1 MKRVQLLPDHVAN
14 QIAAGE
20 VVERPASVVK
30 ELVENAIDAGSK
42 RITVEID
49 AGGRSLIR
57 VTDDGIGMN
66 RDDALMCLE
75 RHATS
80 KIREA
85 TDLVDIHT
93 MGFRGEA
100 LPSIASVSRFTLT
113 TRERDDASG
122 EATRIVI
129 QGGKMSHVEA
139 APSPSGTCIEVRQ
152 LFYNLPARKKFLKT
166 KETEKSHIQQYLT
179 LALLA
184 HPQIGF
190 KFVQDQKT
198 VWHLNPIE
206 TDTSLES
213 RMQALQERLKFLYA
227 EDVRL
232 LPVQFEDTIQTKV
245 RGEEKDYFE
254 DNPIHI
260 WGFTGAPGVARSSRA
275 DQYLFVNQRP
285 IENRALNFALMEAY
299 HTALMKGKYPV
310 CCLFFDLSPA
320 FVDVNVHPAKKEVR
334 FHNEYAVKQ
343 CAVRAV
349 KRALLQ
355 FSMGSAPAPGQASAP
370 GIEISTEAEDAVSP
384 GSSQTTYP
392 APQSTEGR
400 DPAPP
405 RSDVMSLPTFDTL
418 EPIQKKPT
426 APGMESNVPP
436 KSGAWESHVHPSN
449 AASQPESPVSPT
461 QSPARVHQGS
471 NIGTPT
477 PLLAVPMRIIG
488 VLGKLYVLL
497 ESDRGLVLLDQHAAH
512 ERILFEKMLQQ
523 LESGE
528 APSQRLLLA
537 ETIELSPRDALFI
550 QKVLPKLQKLGVE
563 VREFGEQTFILD
575 ALPPFVKAKNTRQYI
590 LDVIDALKES
600 GEVNKLRLGE
610 DVIAKTVC
618 RHAVKAND
626 TLRGP
631 ELEKLIDDLKVC
643 EMPYT
648 CPHGRPT
655 LIEMTF
661 GELEK
666 KFGRIQG

>member
-85 TDLVDIHT
+85 TDLEDIHT

-152 LFYNLPARKKFLKT
+152 LFFNMPARKKFLKT

-190 KFVQDQKT
+190 KFVQDQRT
-198 VWHLNPIE
+198 VFHLNPVE
-206 TDTSLES
+206 MDES
-213 RMQALQERLKFLYA
+213 PESKMKALQERLRFLYA

-245 RGEEKDYFE
+245 RGEDKDYFE
-254 DNPIHI
+254 ENPVHI

-310 CCLFFDLSPA
+310 CCLFFELSPA

-355 FSMGSAPAPGQASAP
+355 FSMGSAPTPNQAVAPP
-370 GIEISTEAEDAVSP
+370 VEISTDAEDAVPVSP
-384 GSSQTTYP
+384 GTTTYP
-392 APQSTEGR
+392 APGTDRSS
-400 DPAPP
+400 DVPPP
-405 RSDVMSLPTFDTL
+405 RSEVMSLPTFENLAPVQNKRKQT
-418 EPIQKKPT
+418 PSTGT
-426 APGMESNVPP
+426 AATPHGI
-436 KSGAWESHVHPSN
+436 WESHVHTADHPP
-449 AASQPESPVSPT
+449 QPVST
-461 QSPARVHQGS
+461 QGTPPSAHVHQPS
-471 NIGTPT
+471 NIGAPT
-477 PLLAVPMRIIG
+477 PLLAIPMRIIG

-512 ERILFEKMLQQ
+512 ERILFEKMLRQ
-523 LESGE
+523 LETGE

-537 ETIELSPRDALFI
+537 ETIELSHKDALFLH
-550 QKVLPKLQKLGVE
+550 KVIEKLQKLGVE
-563 VREFGEQTFILD
+563 VREFGENTFILD
-575 ALPPFVKAKNTRQYI
+575 ALPPFVKAKDTRQYM

-626 TLRGP
+626 ILRGP
-631 ELEKLIDDLKVC
+631 ELEKLIEDLKAC
-643 EMPYT
+643 GMPYT

>member
-85 TDLVDIHT
+85 TDLEDIHT

-113 TRERDDASG
+113 TREREDASG

-129 QGGKMSHVEA
+129 QGGKMAHVEA

-152 LFYNLPARKKFLKT
+152 LSFKMPARKKFLKT

-190 KFVQDQKT
+190 KFVQDQRT
-198 VWHLNPIE
+198 VFHLNPI
-206 TDTSLES
+206 DMDDSLES
-213 RMQALQERLKFLYA
+213 KMKALQERLRFLYA

-245 RGEEKDYFE
+245 RGEEKDYYE
-254 DNPIHI
+254 ENPVHI

-310 CCLFFDLSPA
+310 CCLFFELSPA

-355 FSMGSAPAPGQASAP
+355 FSMGSTSTTAGSAAPPIEVSTDATDAVPTQPEGTTYSAP
-370 GIEISTEAEDAVSP
+370 GTGASNPSP
-384 GSSQTTYP
+384 
-392 APQSTEGR
+392 
-400 DPAPP
+400 PP
-405 RSDVMSLPTFDTL
+405 RSEVMSLPTFETMA
-418 EPIQKKPT
+418 PVQNKPKQTQSPGT
-426 APGMESNVPP
+426 AATQHGT
-436 KSGAWESHVHPSN
+436 WESHIHATDNPL
-449 AASQPESPVSPT
+449 QPVSAQGAPP
-461 QSPARVHQGS
+461 PAPVQQAS
-471 NIGTPT
+471 NIGSPT
-477 PLLAVPMRIIG
+477 PLLAIPMRIIG

-523 LESGE
+523 LETGE

-537 ETIELSPRDALFI
+537 ETIELGHKDALFL
-550 QKVLPKLQKLGVE
+550 QKVLSKLQKLGVE
-563 VREFGEQTFILD
+563 VREFGENTFILD
-575 ALPPFVKAKNTRQYI
+575 ALPPFVKAKDTRQYI

-631 ELEKLIDDLKVC
+631 ELEKLIEDLKVC

>member
-85 TDLVDIHT
+85 TDLEDIHT

-152 LFYNLPARKKFLKT
+152 LFFNMPARKKFLKT

-190 KFVQDQKT
+190 KFVQDQRT
-198 VWHLNPIE
+198 VFHLNPVE
-206 TDTSLES
+206 MDES
-213 RMQALQERLKFLYA
+213 PESKMKALQERLRFLYA

-245 RGEEKDYFE
+245 RGEDKDYFE
-254 DNPIHI
+254 ENPVHI

-310 CCLFFDLSPA
+310 CCLFFELSPA

-355 FSMGSAPAPGQASAP
+355 FSMGSAPTPNQAVAPP
-370 GIEISTEAEDAVSP
+370 VEISNDAEDVVPVSP
-384 GSSQTTYP
+384 GTTTYP
-392 APQSTEGR
+392 APGTDRSS
-400 DPAPP
+400 DVPPP
-405 RSDVMSLPTFDTL
+405 RSEVMSLPTFENLAPVQNKRKQT
-418 EPIQKKPT
+418 PSTGT
-426 APGMESNVPP
+426 AATPHGI
-436 KSGAWESHVHPSN
+436 WESHVHIADHPP
-449 AASQPESPVSPT
+449 QPVST
-461 QSPARVHQGS
+461 QGTPPSAPVHQPS
-471 NIGTPT
+471 NIGSPT
-477 PLLAVPMRIIG
+477 PLLAIPMRIIG

-512 ERILFEKMLQQ
+512 ERILFEKMLRQ
-523 LESGE
+523 LETGE

-537 ETIELSPRDALFI
+537 ETIELSHKDALFLH
-550 QKVLPKLQKLGVE
+550 KVIEKLQKLGVE
-563 VREFGEQTFILD
+563 VREFGENTFILD
-575 ALPPFVKAKNTRQYI
+575 ALPPFVKAKDTRQYM

-626 TLRGP
+626 ILRGP
-631 ELEKLIDDLKVC
+631 ELEKLIEDLKAC
-643 EMPYT
+643 GMPYT

>member
-113 TRERDDASG
+113 TREREDASG

-129 QGGKMSHVEA
+129 QGGKMAHVEA
-139 APSPSGTCIEVRQ
+139 APSPPGTCIEVRQ
-152 LFYNLPARKKFLKT
+152 LFFNMPARKKFLKT

-198 VWHLNPIE
+198 VFHLNPIE
-206 TDTSLES
+206 SDGSLES
-213 RMQALQERLKFLYA
+213 KMTALQERLRFLYA

-254 DNPIHI
+254 ENPIHI
-260 WGFTGAPGVARSSRA
+260 WGYTGAPGVARSSRA

-349 KRALLQ
+349 KRALMQ
-355 FSMGSAPAPGQASAP
+355 FSMGSVPKPGQAATPS
-370 GIEISTEAEDAVSP
+370 IDVSTEAENAATP
-384 GSSQTTYP
+384 LPRGTNYP
-392 APQSTEGR
+392 TPNTDHSTE
-400 DPAPP
+400 APP
-405 RSDVMSLPTFDTL
+405 PRTEVMSLPTFENLTPVDT
-418 EPIQKKPT
+418 KPNQT
-426 APGMESNVPP
+426 GMGGATPP
-436 KSGAWESHVHPSN
+436 QQGTWESHVHATDSATTN
-449 AASQPESPVSPT
+449 ASPQGTP
-461 QSPARVHQGS
+461 SPAPAHHAS
-471 NIGTPT
+471 NIGAPT
-477 PLLAVPMRIIG
+477 PLLAIPMRIIG

-512 ERILFEKMLQQ
+512 ERILFEKMLKQ
-523 LESGE
+523 LERGE

-537 ETIELSPRDALFI
+537 ETIELGHKDALFL

-575 ALPPFVKAKNTRQYI
+575 ALPPFVKAKDTRQYI

-631 ELEKLIDDLKVC
+631 ELEKLLDDLKDC
-643 EMPYT
+643 DMPYT

-661 GELEK
+661 SELEK

>member
-85 TDLVDIHT
+85 TDLEDIHT

-152 LFYNLPARKKFLKT
+152 LFFNMPARKKFLKT

-190 KFVQDQKT
+190 KFVQDQRT
-198 VWHLNPIE
+198 VFHLNPVE
-206 TDTSLES
+206 MDES
-213 RMQALQERLKFLYA
+213 PESKMKALQERLRFLYA

-245 RGEEKDYFE
+245 RGEDKDYFE
-254 DNPIHI
+254 ENPVHI

-310 CCLFFDLSPA
+310 CCLFFELSPA

-355 FSMGSAPAPGQASAP
+355 FSMGSAPTPNQAVAPP
-370 GIEISTEAEDAVSP
+370 VEISTDAEDAVPVSP
-384 GSSQTTYP
+384 GTTTYP
-392 APQSTEGR
+392 APGTDRSS
-400 DPAPP
+400 DVPPP
-405 RSDVMSLPTFDTL
+405 RSEVMSLPTFENLAPVQNKRKQT
-418 EPIQKKPT
+418 PSTGT
-426 APGMESNVPP
+426 AATPHGI
-436 KSGAWESHVHPSN
+436 WESHVHTADHPP
-449 AASQPESPVSPT
+449 QPVST
-461 QSPARVHQGS
+461 QGTPPSAPVHQPS
-471 NIGTPT
+471 NIGAPT
-477 PLLAVPMRIIG
+477 PLLAIPMRIIG

-512 ERILFEKMLQQ
+512 ERILFEKMLRQ
-523 LESGE
+523 LETGE

-537 ETIELSPRDALFI
+537 ETIELSHKDALFLH
-550 QKVLPKLQKLGVE
+550 KVIEKLQKLGVE
-563 VREFGEQTFILD
+563 VREFGENTFILD
-575 ALPPFVKAKNTRQYI
+575 ALPPFVKAKDTRQYM

-626 TLRGP
+626 ILRGP
-631 ELEKLIDDLKVC
+631 ELEKLIEDLKAC
-643 EMPYT
+643 GMPYT

>member
-85 TDLVDIHT
+85 TDLEDIHT

-129 QGGKMSHVEA
+129 QGGKMAHVEA

-152 LFYNLPARKKFLKT
+152 LFFNMPARKKFLKT

-190 KFVQDQKT
+190 KFVQDQRT
-198 VWHLNPIE
+198 VFHLNPIE
-206 TDTSLES
+206 MEDALES
-213 RMQALQERLKFLYA
+213 KMKALQERLRFLYA

-232 LPVQFEDTIQTKV
+232 LPVQFKDTIQTKV
-245 RGEEKDYFE
+245 RGEEKDYYE
-254 DNPIHI
+254 ENPVHI

-310 CCLFFDLSPA
+310 CCLFFELSPA

-355 FSMGSAPAPGQASAP
+355 FSMGSTPTPNQAASP
-370 GIEISTEAEDAVSP
+370 SVEVSTDAEDAVPASP
-384 GSSQTTYP
+384 GRTTYP
-392 APQSTEGR
+392 EPSS
-400 DPAPP
+400 DPTTDVAPP
-405 RSDVMSLPTFDTL
+405 RSEVMSLPTFENL
-418 EPIQKKPT
+418 APIPNKTKQT
-426 APGMESNVPP
+426 GPGENLPP
-436 KSGAWESHVHPSN
+436 HQGTWKSHVHTAGDTAQPASPQDTPP
-449 AASQPESPVSPT
+449 AAPIQH
-461 QSPARVHQGS
+461 AS
-471 NIGTPT
+471 NIGAPT
-477 PLLAVPMRIIG
+477 PLLAIPMRIIG

-523 LESGE
+523 LETGE

-537 ETIELSPRDALFI
+537 ETIELGHKDALFLH
-550 QKVLPKLQKLGVE
+550 KVIEKLQKLGVE
-563 VREFGEQTFILD
+563 VREFGENTFILD
-575 ALPPFVKAKNTRQYI
+575 ALPPFVKAKDTRQYI

-626 TLRGP
+626 TLSGP
-631 ELEKLIDDLKVC
+631 ELEKLIEDLKVC

>member
-85 TDLVDIHT
+85 TDLEDIHT

-152 LFYNLPARKKFLKT
+152 LFFNMPARKKFLKT

-190 KFVQDQKT
+190 KFVQDQRT
-198 VWHLNPIE
+198 VFHLNPVE
-206 TDTSLES
+206 MDES
-213 RMQALQERLKFLYA
+213 PESKMKALQERLRFLYA

-245 RGEEKDYFE
+245 RGEDKDYFE
-254 DNPIHI
+254 ENPVHI

-310 CCLFFDLSPA
+310 CCLFFELSPA

-355 FSMGSAPAPGQASAP
+355 FSMGSAPTPNQAVAPP
-370 GIEISTEAEDAVSP
+370 VEISTDAEDVVPVSP
-384 GSSQTTYP
+384 GTTTYP
-392 APQSTEGR
+392 APGTDRSS
-400 DPAPP
+400 DVPPP
-405 RSDVMSLPTFDTL
+405 RSEVMSLPTFENLAPVQNKRKQT
-418 EPIQKKPT
+418 PSTGT
-426 APGMESNVPP
+426 AATPHGI
-436 KSGAWESHVHPSN
+436 WESHVHTADHPP
-449 AASQPESPVSPT
+449 QPVST
-461 QSPARVHQGS
+461 QGTPPSAHIHQPS
-471 NIGTPT
+471 NIGAPT
-477 PLLAVPMRIIG
+477 PLLAIPMRIIG

-512 ERILFEKMLQQ
+512 ERILFEKMLRQ
-523 LESGE
+523 LETGE

-537 ETIELSPRDALFI
+537 ETIELSHKDALFLH
-550 QKVLPKLQKLGVE
+550 KVIEKLQKLGVE
-563 VREFGEQTFILD
+563 VREFGENTFILD
-575 ALPPFVKAKNTRQYI
+575 ALPPFVKAKDTRQYM

-626 TLRGP
+626 ILRGP
-631 ELEKLIDDLKVC
+631 ELEKLIEDLKAC
-643 EMPYT
+643 GMPYT

>member
-85 TDLVDIHT
+85 TDLEDIHT

-152 LFYNLPARKKFLKT
+152 LFFNMPARKKFLKT

-190 KFVQDQKT
+190 KFVQDQRT
-198 VWHLNPIE
+198 VFHLNPVE
-206 TDTSLES
+206 MDES
-213 RMQALQERLKFLYA
+213 PESKMKALQERLRFLYA

-245 RGEEKDYFE
+245 RGEDKDYFE
-254 DNPIHI
+254 ENPVHI

-310 CCLFFDLSPA
+310 CCLFFELSPA

-355 FSMGSAPAPGQASAP
+355 FSMGSAPIPNQAVAPP
-370 GIEISTEAEDAVSP
+370 VEISTDAEDAVPVSP
-384 GSSQTTYP
+384 GTTTYP
-392 APQSTEGR
+392 APGTDRSS
-400 DPAPP
+400 DVPPP
-405 RSDVMSLPTFDTL
+405 RSEVMSLPTFENLAPVQNKRKQT
-418 EPIQKKPT
+418 PSTGT
-426 APGMESNVPP
+426 AATPHGI
-436 KSGAWESHVHPSN
+436 WESHVHTADHPP
-449 AASQPESPVSPT
+449 QPVST
-461 QSPARVHQGS
+461 QGTPPSAPVHQPS
-471 NIGTPT
+471 NIGAPT
-477 PLLAVPMRIIG
+477 PLLAIPMRIIG

-512 ERILFEKMLQQ
+512 ERILFEKMLRQ
-523 LESGE
+523 LETGE

-537 ETIELSPRDALFI
+537 ETIELSHKDALFLH
-550 QKVLPKLQKLGVE
+550 KVIEKLQKLGVE
-563 VREFGEQTFILD
+563 VREFGENTFILD
-575 ALPPFVKAKNTRQYI
+575 ALPPFVKAKDTRQYM

-626 TLRGP
+626 ILRGP
-631 ELEKLIDDLKVC
+631 ELEKLIEDLKAC
-643 EMPYT
+643 GMPYT

>member
-85 TDLVDIHT
+85 TDLEDIHT

-152 LFYNLPARKKFLKT
+152 LFFNMPARKKFLKT

-190 KFVQDQKT
+190 KFVQDQRT
-198 VWHLNPIE
+198 VFHLNPVE
-206 TDTSLES
+206 MDES
-213 RMQALQERLKFLYA
+213 PESKMKALQERLRFLYA

-245 RGEEKDYFE
+245 RGEDKDYFE
-254 DNPIHI
+254 ENSVHI

-310 CCLFFDLSPA
+310 CCLFFELSPA

-355 FSMGSAPAPGQASAP
+355 FSMGSAPTPNQAVAPP
-370 GIEISTEAEDAVSP
+370 VEISTDAEDVVPVSP
-384 GSSQTTYP
+384 GTTTYP
-392 APQSTEGR
+392 APGTDRSS
-400 DPAPP
+400 DVPPP
-405 RSDVMSLPTFDTL
+405 RSEVMSLPTFENLAPVQNKRTQT
-418 EPIQKKPT
+418 PSTGT
-426 APGMESNVPP
+426 AATPHGI
-436 KSGAWESHVHPSN
+436 WESHVHTADHPP
-449 AASQPESPVSPT
+449 QPVST
-461 QSPARVHQGS
+461 QGTPPSAHIHQPS
-471 NIGTPT
+471 NIGAPT
-477 PLLAVPMRIIG
+477 PLLAIPMRIIG

-512 ERILFEKMLQQ
+512 ERILFEKMLRQ
-523 LESGE
+523 LETGE

-537 ETIELSPRDALFI
+537 ETIELSHKDALFLH
-550 QKVLPKLQKLGVE
+550 KVIEKLQKLGVE
-563 VREFGEQTFILD
+563 VREFGENTFILD
-575 ALPPFVKAKNTRQYI
+575 ALPPFVKAKDTRQYM

-626 TLRGP
+626 ILRGP
-631 ELEKLIDDLKVC
+631 ELEKLIEDLKAC
-643 EMPYT
+643 GMPYT

>member
-85 TDLVDIHT
+85 TDLEDIHT

-152 LFYNLPARKKFLKT
+152 LFFNMPARKKFLKT

-190 KFVQDQKT
+190 KFVQDQRT
-198 VWHLNPIE
+198 VFHLNPVE
-206 TDTSLES
+206 MDES
-213 RMQALQERLKFLYA
+213 PESKMKALQERLRFLYA

-245 RGEEKDYFE
+245 RGEDKDYFE
-254 DNPIHI
+254 ENPVHI

-310 CCLFFDLSPA
+310 CCLFFELSPA

-355 FSMGSAPAPGQASAP
+355 FSMGSAPIPNQAVAPP
-370 GIEISTEAEDAVSP
+370 VEISTDAEDAVPVSP
-384 GSSQTTYP
+384 GTTTYP
-392 APQSTEGR
+392 APGTDRSS
-400 DPAPP
+400 DVPPP
-405 RSDVMSLPTFDTL
+405 RSEVMSLPTFENLAPVQNKRTQT
-418 EPIQKKPT
+418 PSTGT
-426 APGMESNVPP
+426 AATPHGI
-436 KSGAWESHVHPSN
+436 WESHVHTADHPP
-449 AASQPESPVSPT
+449 QPVST
-461 QSPARVHQGS
+461 QGTPPSAHVHQPS
-471 NIGTPT
+471 NIGAPT
-477 PLLAVPMRIIG
+477 PLLAIPMRIIG

-512 ERILFEKMLQQ
+512 ERILFEKMLRQ
-523 LESGE
+523 LETGE

-537 ETIELSPRDALFI
+537 ETIELSHKDALFLH
-550 QKVLPKLQKLGVE
+550 KVIEKLQKLGVE
-563 VREFGEQTFILD
+563 VREFGENTFILD
-575 ALPPFVKAKNTRQYI
+575 ALPPFVKAKDTRQYM

-626 TLRGP
+626 ILRGP
-631 ELEKLIDDLKVC
+631 ELEKLIEDLKAC
-643 EMPYT
+643 GMPYT

>member
-85 TDLVDIHT
+85 TDLEDIHT

-152 LFYNLPARKKFLKT
+152 LFFNMPARKKFLKT

-190 KFVQDQKT
+190 KFVQDQRT
-198 VWHLNPIE
+198 VFHLNPVE
-206 TDTSLES
+206 MDES
-213 RMQALQERLKFLYA
+213 PESKMKALQERLRFLYA

-245 RGEEKDYFE
+245 RGEDKDYFE
-254 DNPIHI
+254 ENPVHI

-310 CCLFFDLSPA
+310 CCLFFELSPA

-355 FSMGSAPAPGQASAP
+355 FSMGSAPTPNQAVAPP
-370 GIEISTEAEDAVSP
+370 VEISTDAEDAVPVSP
-384 GSSQTTYP
+384 GTTTYP
-392 APQSTEGR
+392 APGTDRSS
-400 DPAPP
+400 DVPPP
-405 RSDVMSLPTFDTL
+405 RSEVMSLPTFENLAPVQNKRTQT
-418 EPIQKKPT
+418 PSTGT
-426 APGMESNVPP
+426 AATPHGI
-436 KSGAWESHVHPSN
+436 WESHVHTADHPP
-449 AASQPESPVSPT
+449 QPVST
-461 QSPARVHQGS
+461 QGTPPSAPVHQPS
-471 NIGTPT
+471 NIGAPT
-477 PLLAVPMRIIG
+477 PLLAIPMRIIG

-512 ERILFEKMLQQ
+512 ERILFEKMLRQ
-523 LESGE
+523 LETGE

-537 ETIELSPRDALFI
+537 ETIELSHKDALFLH
-550 QKVLPKLQKLGVE
+550 KVIEKLQKLGVE
-563 VREFGEQTFILD
+563 VREFGENTFILD
-575 ALPPFVKAKNTRQYI
+575 ALPPFVKAKDTRQYM

-626 TLRGP
+626 ILRGP
-631 ELEKLIDDLKVC
+631 ELEKLIEDLKAC
-643 EMPYT
+643 GMPYT

>member
-85 TDLVDIHT
+85 TDLEDIHT

-152 LFYNLPARKKFLKT
+152 LFFNMPARKKFLKT

-190 KFVQDQKT
+190 KFVQDQRT
-198 VWHLNPIE
+198 VFHLNPVE
-206 TDTSLES
+206 MDES
-213 RMQALQERLKFLYA
+213 PESKMKALQERLRFLYA

-245 RGEEKDYFE
+245 RGEDKDYFE
-254 DNPIHI
+254 ENPVHI

-310 CCLFFDLSPA
+310 CCLFFELSPA

-355 FSMGSAPAPGQASAP
+355 FSMGSAPTPNQAVAPP
-370 GIEISTEAEDAVSP
+370 VEISTDAEDAVPVSP
-384 GSSQTTYP
+384 GTTTYP
-392 APQSTEGR
+392 APGTDRSS
-400 DPAPP
+400 DVPPP
-405 RSDVMSLPTFDTL
+405 RSEVMSLPTFENLAPVQNKRKQT
-418 EPIQKKPT
+418 PSTGT
-426 APGMESNVPP
+426 AATPHGI
-436 KSGAWESHVHPSN
+436 WESHVHTADHPP
-449 AASQPESPVSPT
+449 QPVST
-461 QSPARVHQGS
+461 QGTPPSALIHQPS
-471 NIGTPT
+471 NIGAPT
-477 PLLAVPMRIIG
+477 PLLAIPMRIIG

-512 ERILFEKMLQQ
+512 ERILFEKMLRQ
-523 LESGE
+523 LETGE

-537 ETIELSPRDALFI
+537 ETIELSHKDALFLH
-550 QKVLPKLQKLGVE
+550 KVIEKLQKLGVE
-563 VREFGEQTFILD
+563 VREFGENTFILD
-575 ALPPFVKAKNTRQYI
+575 ALPPFVKAKDTRQYM

-626 TLRGP
+626 ILRGP
-631 ELEKLIDDLKVC
+631 ELEKLIEDLKAC
-643 EMPYT
+643 GMPYT

>member
-85 TDLVDIHT
+85 TDLEDIHT

-152 LFYNLPARKKFLKT
+152 LFFNMPARKKFLKT

-190 KFVQDQKT
+190 KFVQDQRT
-198 VWHLNPIE
+198 VFHLNPVE
-206 TDTSLES
+206 MDES
-213 RMQALQERLKFLYA
+213 PESKMKALQERLRFLYA

-245 RGEEKDYFE
+245 RGEDKDYFE
-254 DNPIHI
+254 ENPVHI

-310 CCLFFDLSPA
+310 CCLFFELSPA

-355 FSMGSAPAPGQASAP
+355 FSMGSAPTPNQAVAPP
-370 GIEISTEAEDAVSP
+370 VEISTDAEDAVPVSP
-384 GSSQTTYP
+384 GTTTYP
-392 APQSTEGR
+392 APGTDRSS
-400 DPAPP
+400 DVPPP
-405 RSDVMSLPTFDTL
+405 RSEVMSLPTFENLAPVQNKRTQT
-418 EPIQKKPT
+418 PSTGT
-426 APGMESNVPP
+426 AATPHGI
-436 KSGAWESHVHPSN
+436 WESHVHTADHPP
-449 AASQPESPVSPT
+449 QPVST
-461 QSPARVHQGS
+461 QGTPPSAHVHQPS
-471 NIGTPT
+471 NIGAPT
-477 PLLAVPMRIIG
+477 PLLAIPMRIIG

-512 ERILFEKMLQQ
+512 ERILFEKMLRQ
-523 LESGE
+523 LETGE

-537 ETIELSPRDALFI
+537 ETIELSHKDALFLH
-550 QKVLPKLQKLGVE
+550 KVIEKLQKLGVE
-563 VREFGEQTFILD
+563 VREFGENTFILD
-575 ALPPFVKAKNTRQYI
+575 ALPPFVKAKDTRQYM

-626 TLRGP
+626 ILRGP
-631 ELEKLIDDLKVC
+631 ELEKLIEDLKAC
-643 EMPYT
+643 GMPYT

>member
-30 ELVENAIDAGSK
+30 ELVENAIDAGSN

-85 TDLVDIHT
+85 TDLEDIHT

-139 APSPSGTCIEVRQ
+139 APSPYGTCIEVRQ
-152 LFYNLPARKKFLKT
+152 LFFNMPARKKFLKT

-190 KFVQDQKT
+190 KFVQDQRT
-198 VWHLNPIE
+198 VFHLNPIE
-206 TDTSLES
+206 KGDSLES
-213 RMQALQERLKFLYA
+213 KMKALQERLRFLYA

-232 LPVQFEDTIQTKV
+232 LPVQFKDTIQTKV

-254 DNPIHI
+254 ENPIHI

-310 CCLFFDLSPA
+310 CCLFFELSPA

-355 FSMGSAPAPGQASAP
+355 FSMGSAPTPTQAVALP
-370 GIEISTEAEDAVSP
+370 VEISTDAEDAVSVSP
-384 GSSQTTYP
+384 EGTTYP
-392 APQSTEGR
+392 TPGADHS
-400 DPAPP
+400 
-405 RSDVMSLPTFDTL
+405 SDVPPPGPEIMSLPTFENLT
-418 EPIQKKPT
+418 PVQNKPKQTPSPGT
-426 APGMESNVPP
+426 AATPHGT
-436 KSGAWESHVHPSN
+436 WESHIHATDNPL
-449 AASQPESPVSPT
+449 QPVSAQGAPHAA
-461 QSPARVHQGS
+461 PVHQAS
-471 NIGTPT
+471 NIGAPT
-477 PLLAVPMRIIG
+477 PLLAIPMRIIG

-523 LESGE
+523 LETGE

-537 ETIELSPRDALFI
+537 ETIELGHKDALFL
-550 QKVLPKLQKLGVE
+550 QKVLSKLQKLGVE
-563 VREFGEQTFILD
+563 VREFGENTFILD
-575 ALPPFVKAKNTRQYI
+575 ALPPFVKAKDTRQYI

-631 ELEKLIDDLKVC
+631 ELEKLIEDLKAC

>member
-85 TDLVDIHT
+85 TDLEDIHT

-152 LFYNLPARKKFLKT
+152 LFFNMPARKKFLKT

-190 KFVQDQKT
+190 KFVQDQRT
-198 VWHLNPIE
+198 VFHLNPVE
-206 TDTSLES
+206 MDES
-213 RMQALQERLKFLYA
+213 PESKMKALQERLRFLYA

-245 RGEEKDYFE
+245 RGEDKDYFE
-254 DNPIHI
+254 ENPVHI

-310 CCLFFDLSPA
+310 CCLFFELSPA

-355 FSMGSAPAPGQASAP
+355 FSMGSAPTPNQAVAPP
-370 GIEISTEAEDAVSP
+370 VEISTDAEDVVPVSP
-384 GSSQTTYP
+384 GTTTYP
-392 APQSTEGR
+392 APGTDRSS
-400 DPAPP
+400 DVPPP
-405 RSDVMSLPTFDTL
+405 RSEVMSLPTFENLAPVQNKRKQT
-418 EPIQKKPT
+418 PSTGT
-426 APGMESNVPP
+426 AATPHGI
-436 KSGAWESHVHPSN
+436 WESHVHTADHPP
-449 AASQPESPVSPT
+449 QPVST
-461 QSPARVHQGS
+461 QGTPPSAPVHQPS
-471 NIGTPT
+471 NIGAPT
-477 PLLAVPMRIIG
+477 PLLAIPMRIIG

-512 ERILFEKMLQQ
+512 ERILFEKMLRQ
-523 LESGE
+523 LETGE

-537 ETIELSPRDALFI
+537 ETIELSHKDALFLH
-550 QKVLPKLQKLGVE
+550 KVIEKLQKLGVE
-563 VREFGEQTFILD
+563 VREFGENTFILD
-575 ALPPFVKAKNTRQYI
+575 ALPPFVKAKDTRQYM

-626 TLRGP
+626 ILRGP
-631 ELEKLIDDLKVC
+631 ELEKLIEDLKAC
-643 EMPYT
+643 GMPYT

>member
-85 TDLVDIHT
+85 TDLEDIHT

-152 LFYNLPARKKFLKT
+152 LFFNMPARKKFLKT

-190 KFVQDQKT
+190 KFVQDQRT
-198 VWHLNPIE
+198 VFHLNPVE
-206 TDTSLES
+206 MDES
-213 RMQALQERLKFLYA
+213 PESKMKALQERLRFLYA

-245 RGEEKDYFE
+245 RGEDKDYFE
-254 DNPIHI
+254 ENPVHI

-310 CCLFFDLSPA
+310 CCLFFELSPA

-355 FSMGSAPAPGQASAP
+355 FSMGSAPTPNQAVAPP
-370 GIEISTEAEDAVSP
+370 VEISTDAEDAVPVSP
-384 GSSQTTYP
+384 GTTTYP
-392 APQSTEGR
+392 APGTDRSS
-400 DPAPP
+400 DVPPP
-405 RSDVMSLPTFDTL
+405 RSEVMSLPTFENLKRKQT
-418 EPIQKKPT
+418 PSTGT
-426 APGMESNVPP
+426 AATPHGI
-436 KSGAWESHVHPSN
+436 WESHVHTADHPP
-449 AASQPESPVSPT
+449 QPVST
-461 QSPARVHQGS
+461 QGTPPSAPVHQPS
-471 NIGTPT
+471 NIGAPT
-477 PLLAVPMRIIG
+477 PLLAIPMRIIG

-512 ERILFEKMLQQ
+512 ERILFEKMLRQ
-523 LESGE
+523 LETGE

-537 ETIELSPRDALFI
+537 ETIELSHKDALFLH
-550 QKVLPKLQKLGVE
+550 KVIEKLQKLGVE
-563 VREFGEQTFILD
+563 VREFGENTFILD
-575 ALPPFVKAKNTRQYI
+575 ALPPFVKAKDTRQYM

-626 TLRGP
+626 ILRGP
-631 ELEKLIDDLKVC
+631 ELEKLIEDLKAC
-643 EMPYT
+643 GMPYT

>member
-85 TDLVDIHT
+85 TDLEDIHT

-152 LFYNLPARKKFLKT
+152 LFFNMPARKKFLKT

-190 KFVQDQKT
+190 KFVQDQRT
-198 VWHLNPIE
+198 VFHLNPVE
-206 TDTSLES
+206 MDES
-213 RMQALQERLKFLYA
+213 PESKMKALQERLRFLYA

-245 RGEEKDYFE
+245 RGEDKDYFE
-254 DNPIHI
+254 ENPVHI

-310 CCLFFDLSPA
+310 CCLFFELSPA

-355 FSMGSAPAPGQASAP
+355 FSMGSAPTPNQAVAPP
-370 GIEISTEAEDAVSP
+370 VEISTDAEDVVPVSP
-384 GSSQTTYP
+384 GTTTYP
-392 APQSTEGR
+392 APGTDRSS
-400 DPAPP
+400 DVPPP
-405 RSDVMSLPTFDTL
+405 RSEVMSLPTFENLAPVQNKRKQT
-418 EPIQKKPT
+418 PSTGT
-426 APGMESNVPP
+426 AATPHGI
-436 KSGAWESHVHPSN
+436 WESHVHTADHPP
-449 AASQPESPVSPT
+449 QPVST
-461 QSPARVHQGS
+461 QGTPPSAHVHQPS
-471 NIGTPT
+471 NIGAPT
-477 PLLAVPMRIIG
+477 PLLAIPMRIIG

-512 ERILFEKMLQQ
+512 ERILFEKMLRQ
-523 LESGE
+523 LETGE

-537 ETIELSPRDALFI
+537 ETIELSHKDALFLH
-550 QKVLPKLQKLGVE
+550 KVIEKLQKLGVE
-563 VREFGEQTFILD
+563 VREFGENTFILD
-575 ALPPFVKAKNTRQYI
+575 ALPPFVKAKDTRQYM

-626 TLRGP
+626 ILRGP
-631 ELEKLIDDLKVC
+631 ELEKLIEDLKAC
-643 EMPYT
+643 GMPYT

>member
-85 TDLVDIHT
+85 TDLEDIHT

-152 LFYNLPARKKFLKT
+152 LFFNMPARKKFLKT

-190 KFVQDQKT
+190 KFVQDQRT
-198 VWHLNPIE
+198 VFHLNPVE
-206 TDTSLES
+206 MDES
-213 RMQALQERLKFLYA
+213 PESKMKALQERLRFLYA

-245 RGEEKDYFE
+245 RGEDKDYFE
-254 DNPIHI
+254 ENPVHI

-310 CCLFFDLSPA
+310 CCLFFELSPA

-355 FSMGSAPAPGQASAP
+355 FSMGSAPTPNQAVAPP
-370 GIEISTEAEDAVSP
+370 VEISTDAEDVVPVSP
-384 GSSQTTYP
+384 GTTTYP
-392 APQSTEGR
+392 APGTDRSS
-400 DPAPP
+400 DVPPP
-405 RSDVMSLPTFDTL
+405 RSEVMSLPTFENLAPVQNKRTQT
-418 EPIQKKPT
+418 PSTGT
-426 APGMESNVPP
+426 AATPHGI
-436 KSGAWESHVHPSN
+436 WESHVHTADHPP
-449 AASQPESPVSPT
+449 QPVST
-461 QSPARVHQGS
+461 QGTPPSAHVHQPS
-471 NIGTPT
+471 NIGAPT
-477 PLLAVPMRIIG
+477 PLLAIPMRIIG

-512 ERILFEKMLQQ
+512 ERILFEKMLRQ
-523 LESGE
+523 LETGE

-537 ETIELSPRDALFI
+537 ETIELSHKDALFLH
-550 QKVLPKLQKLGVE
+550 KVIEKLQKLGVE
-563 VREFGEQTFILD
+563 VREFGENTFILD
-575 ALPPFVKAKNTRQYI
+575 ALPPFVKAKDTRQYM

-626 TLRGP
+626 ILRGP
-631 ELEKLIDDLKVC
+631 ELEKLIEDLKAC
-643 EMPYT
+643 GMPYT